1 MPYYGCGNS
10 SGLSPDSLGLN
21 LEENITTGSASVKL

>member
-21 LEENITTGSASVKL
+21 LEKSVTAGSASVKF